1 MANKRDT
8 ISVASLLRRQFSNEI
23 MRRYL
28 RSLPLF
34 KLNRRLPDELREI
47 LRRLDRKR
55 K

>member
-1 MANKRDT
+1 MAEKRDNKST
-8 ISVASLLRRQFSNEI
+8 AALLRRQFSNET

-34 KLNRRLPDELREI
+34 HVNRWLPDKLRES
-47 LRRLDRKR
+47 LKRLDRKR